1 MTQEEIQQA
10 ALNEALVSTD
20 DRVTIGSCNMRIDPT
35 KKQKEATYQVFLDI
49 LKLSPCHNVVL
60 ITSDVPEIYMQ
71 QFWFTVSEVKDS
83 SLYQIPHKEFVAP
96 PSHDSLVTFLKSLGY
111 KGSLEFLT
119 D

>member
-20 DRVTIGSCNMRIDPT
+20 DRVMIGSCNMRIDPT

-71 QFWFTVSEVKDS
+71 
-83 SLYQIPHKEFVAP
+83 SLVHFVAP

-111 KGSLEFLT
+111 KGSLEFLS